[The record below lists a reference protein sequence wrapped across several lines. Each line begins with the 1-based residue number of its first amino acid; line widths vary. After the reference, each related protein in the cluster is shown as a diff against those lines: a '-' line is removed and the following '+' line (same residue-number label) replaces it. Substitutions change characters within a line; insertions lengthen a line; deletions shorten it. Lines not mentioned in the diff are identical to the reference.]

1 MEPEILDQANARFFV
16 NTAQLGRSQML
27 GHNVSIPMPV
37 VW

>member
-1 MEPEILDQANARFFV
+1 MEPEILDQANASV
-16 NTAQLGRSQML
+16 NTAQLGRSRML